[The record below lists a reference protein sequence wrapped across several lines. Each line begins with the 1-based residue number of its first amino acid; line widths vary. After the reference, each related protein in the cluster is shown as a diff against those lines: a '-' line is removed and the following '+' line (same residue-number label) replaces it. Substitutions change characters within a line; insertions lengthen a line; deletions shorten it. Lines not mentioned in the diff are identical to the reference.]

1 MTARTA
7 GRLAALA
14 LALLAVVGCTY
25 YPTVQETGGVRL
37 QPEEGRLVRLADAN
51 AVVFYVHLNSTGKY
65 GDTLVGATAPIAR
78 QAELISASGTRLGQL
93 EIPGEAVVKFAE
105 NGPRI
110 VLSDLTRTVT
120 PGEVVIV
127 TLHFKKSG
135 ALGIISVVQ

>member
-25 YPTVQETGGVRL
+25 YPTVHETGGVRL

-78 QAELISASGTRLGQL
+78 QAELISAGGTRLGQL